1 MLTLPRTKSAG
12 CIRCLAPLVTTE
24 LLRTSA
30 LRMTV
35 QILLLASKVKPRR
48 AALCMHRA
56 VLHLRWIAWL
66 VSTALM
72 VMQRARMS
80 PLAKLVA
87 PPMMPRRVSRTPSM
101 RRAPR
106 SRWDA
111 LQVHTGLQTTMLPIA
126 STFLR
131 ARWVTLQPPHPLPR
145 TKLVPISWLIV
156 PLERS
161 KLLPVPR
168 TA

>member
-1 MLTLPRTKSAG
+1 
-12 CIRCLAPLVTTE
+12 
-24 LLRTSA
+24 
-30 LRMTV
+30 
-35 QILLLASKVKPRR
+35 
-48 AALCMHRA
+48 MHRL
-56 VLHLRWIAWL
+56 VLHFKWIAWL
-66 VSTALM
+66 VNTVLM
-72 VMQRARMS
+72 AMQRARMLL
-80 PLAKLVA
+80 LAKLVA
-87 PPMMPRRVSRTPSM
+87 PPMMPPLVSQTPSI

-131 ARWVTLQPPHPLPR
+131 ARWVTLRANQPPRR
-145 TKLVPISWLIV
+145 TKLEPISWLIV

-161 KLLPVPR
+161 KPLLVPR